1 MGFAKTTASW
11 ISVLGGNSKVAKL
24 DEDVVDTVDAMEQG
38 IMRALARDEI
48 QPEKAEARK
57 RKMRVERSE
66 DRLQY
71 VLYDENQKKV
81 LEARV
86 TEQDIKVFA
95 SGADVKVSADLPAMT
110 ITHDKEK
117 KNWKVASSYCENCTY
132 RNPFH
137 SCRKHGGQT
146 LAYVRHAREEIG
158 EGIALCMDVDVPTV
172 GEDGQSDIWC
182 PLINGSD
189 NVRTELSSL
198 RPKWSEKLKALC
210 MDFKGS
216 VEAASAKNF
225 QLCLDSKAILVYGKK
240 KDGSFC
246 LEFENPLSLAQA
258 FTISLTTMYWN

>member
-110 ITHDKEK
+110 ITHDK
-117 KNWKVASSYCENCTY
+117 
-132 RNPFH
+132 
-137 SCRKHGGQT
+137 
-146 LAYVRHAREEIG
+146 
-158 EGIALCMDVDVPTV
+158 
-172 GEDGQSDIWC
+172 
-182 PLINGSD
+182 
-189 NVRTELSSL
+189 
-198 RPKWSEKLKALC
+198 
-210 MDFKGS
+210 
-216 VEAASAKNF
+216 
-225 QLCLDSKAILVYGKK
+225 
-240 KDGSFC
+240 
-246 LEFENPLSLAQA
+246 
-258 FTISLTTMYWN
+258 